1 MASVNLMLMRKH
13 DVNLSPQRSEDP
25 DVNLTPMIDVVF
37 LLLLFFMVSTSFI
50 RESSLKVNLPEA
62 TGEAMLEQEQ
72 PIDIVIQADGQV
84 LVNGE
89 ALPAVSR
96 EILQNVLKSVV
107 GDNADPHII
116 ISADA
121 DAQYQHI
128 VTAMDTAQQLGYT
141 KLTLATRQSRT
152 EN

>member
-1 MASVNLMLMRKH
+1 M
-13 DVNLSPQRSEDP
+13 NLSPQRSEDP

-72 PIDIVIQADGQV
+72 PVDIIIQADGQF
-84 LVNGE
+84 LINGE
-89 ALPAVSR
+89 ALPVVTR
-96 EILQNVLKSVV
+96 DTLKNVLKSVV
-107 GDNADPHII
+107 GDNRDPHII

-128 VTAMDTAQQLGYT
+128 VTAMDTAQQMGYT

-152 EN
+152 DKQ

>member
-1 MASVNLMLMRKH
+1 M
-13 DVNLSPQRSEDP
+13 NLSPQRSEDP

-62 TGEAMLEQEQ
+62 TGEAMVEQDK
-72 PIDIVIQADGQV
+72 PVDIVIQADGQF
-84 LVNGE
+84 LVNE
-89 ALPAVSR
+89 ESLPVVSR
-96 EILQNVLKSVV
+96 EILTTVLKRVV
-107 GDNADPHII
+107 GERDDPHII

-121 DAQYQHI
+121 NAEYQHI

-141 KLTLATRQSRT
+141 KLTLATRQT
-152 EN
+152 KQETP

>member
-1 MASVNLMLMRKH
+1 
-13 DVNLSPQRSEDP
+13 VNLSPQRSEDP

-62 TGEAMLEQEQ
+62 TGEAMVEQDK
-72 PIDIVIQADGQV
+72 PVDIVIQADGQF
-84 LVNGE
+84 LVNE
-89 ALPAVSR
+89 ESLPVVSR
-96 EILQNVLKSVV
+96 EILTTVLKRVV
-107 GDNADPHII
+107 GERDDPHII

-121 DAQYQHI
+121 NAEYQHI

-141 KLTLATRQSRT
+141 KLTLATRQT
-152 EN
+152 KQEIP

>member
-1 MASVNLMLMRKH
+1 M
-13 DVNLSPQRSEDP
+13 NLSPQRSEEP

-72 PIDIVIQADGQV
+72 PVDIVIQADGQF

-96 EILQNVLKSVV
+96 DILRNVLKSVV

-128 VTAMDTAQQLGYT
+128 VTAMDTAQQMGYT

-152 EN
+152 DSQ